1 MGVKQC
7 AECSETVD
15 EAKAFC
21 PSCGH
26 AFVDEQTRSEPSKF
40 EKMDSTMQ
48 FGQTMYN
55 QMLSDMGLNLKASP
69 PPKATV
75 QSLKPVVESIK
86 PIAAAPVTDPA
97 AATVRMEPIPPT
109 QEDPKSRRKLIII
122 SLIAAFLLLL
132 LVVAVLIA
140 LAIWWRFG

>member
-55 QMLSDMGLNLKASP
+55 QMLSDMGLNLKA
-69 PPKATV
+69 PKKPAV
-75 QSLKPVVESIK
+75 QTLKPVVETLK
-86 PIAAAPVTDPA
+86 PVASTPASAAPAAPVAKQETQPASQSDPN
-97 AATVRMEPIPPT
+97 
-109 QEDPKSRRKLIII
+109 RRRLIII
-122 SLIAAFLLLL
+122 GLVAAFLLLL
-132 LVVAVLIA
+132 LIVAVLVG
-140 LAIWWRFG
+140 LAIWWRLV

>member
-7 AECSETVD
+7 AECGENVD

-21 PSCGH
+21 PSCGN
-26 AFVDEQTRSEPSKF
+26 AFVEEEKRAEPSNF
-40 EKMDSTMQ
+40 EKLDGTMQ

-86 PIAAAPVTDPA
+86 PIAAAPPA
-97 AATVRMEPIPPT
+97 QPQVRTEPIPPT

-132 LVVAVLIA
+132 LVVVALVAV
-140 LAIWWRFG
+140 AIWWRFG

>member
-55 QMLSDMGLNLKASP
+55 QMLSDMGLNLKA
-69 PPKATV
+69 PKKPAV
-75 QSLKPVVESIK
+75 QTLKPVVETLK
-86 PIAAAPVTDPA
+86 PAVSTPAPAAPVASQESQPASQPDPN
-97 AATVRMEPIPPT
+97 
-109 QEDPKSRRKLIII
+109 RRRLIII
-122 SLIAAFLLLL
+122 GVVAAFLLLL
-132 LVVAVLIA
+132 LIVAVLVG
-140 LAIWWRFG
+140 LAVWWRLG

>member
-7 AECSETVD
+7 AECGENVD

-26 AFVDEQTRSEPSKF
+26 AFVEEEKRAEPSNF
-40 EKMDSTMQ
+40 EKLDGTMQ

-86 PIAAAPVTDPA
+86 PIAVTPA
-97 AATVRMEPIPPT
+97 VQPQARTDIPPT

-140 LAIWWRFG
+140 LAVWWRFG

>member
-7 AECSETVD
+7 AECGENVD

-21 PSCGH
+21 PSCGN
-26 AFVDEQTRSEPSKF
+26 AFVEEEKRAEPSNF
-40 EKMDSTMQ
+40 EKLDGTMQ

-86 PIAAAPVTDPA
+86 PIAAAERQ
-97 AATVRMEPIPPT
+97 VRTEIPPT

-140 LAIWWRFG
+140 VAIWWRFG

>member
-7 AECSETVD
+7 AECGENVD

-26 AFVDEQTRSEPSKF
+26 AFVEEEKRAEPSNF
-40 EKMDSTMQ
+40 EKLDGTMQ

-69 PPKATV
+69 PPKAAV
-75 QSLKPVVESIK
+75 QSLKPVVETIK
-86 PIAAAPVTDPA
+86 PIAASPPPVEPQ
-97 AATVRMEPIPPT
+97 VRTEPIPPT

-122 SLIAAFLLLL
+122 SLIAAFVLLLL
-132 LVVAVLIA
+132 MVAVLVGVA
-140 LAIWWRFG
+140 LWWRFG

>member
-7 AECSETVD
+7 AECGENVD

-26 AFVDEQTRSEPSKF
+26 AFVEEEKRAEPSNF
-40 EKMDSTMQ
+40 EKLDGTMQ

-69 PPKATV
+69 PPKSTV

-86 PIAAAPVTDPA
+86 PIAAAPAPQPQ
-97 AATVRMEPIPPT
+97 VRTEPIPPT

-132 LVVAVLIA
+132 LVVVALIA
-140 LAIWWRFG
+140 VAIWWRFG

>member
-55 QMLSDMGLNLKASP
+55 QMLSDMGLNLKA
-69 PPKATV
+69 PKKPAV
-75 QSLKPVVESIK
+75 QTLKPVVETLK
-86 PIAAAPVTDPA
+86 PVASTPASAAPAAPVAKQDAQSASQADPN
-97 AATVRMEPIPPT
+97 
-109 QEDPKSRRKLIII
+109 RRRLIII
-122 SLIAAFLLLL
+122 GLVAALLLLL
-132 LVVAVLIA
+132 LVVAVLVG
-140 LAIWWRFG
+140 LAVWWRLG